1 MTVRGNGDRQL
12 SGPARELQHS
22 PGLLSCEI
30 DVKGRVP
37 TGGQKLVVQVRVIVE
52 VSLHTALDIRNQE
65 SGIRD
70 QDSGNKD
77 QRRGTEAIAGGWR
90 PCCDAEETARDHRLM
105 TWLMN
110 TIGTIT
116 AGNQMNGK

>member
-70 QDSGNKD
+70 QGSGLRI
-77 QRRGTEAIAGGWR
+77 QGTRISVEAPRPLQAVGGHVAMRRT
-90 PCCDAEETARDHRLM
+90 PPET
-105 TWLMN
+105 T
-110 TIGTIT
+110 GS
-116 AGNQMNGK
+116 